1 MIKKLMLV
9 AALLLPMFASA
20 QSVKI
25 GLVDMQSILTLMPE
39 TKAAQT
45 QIADV
50 SKKYEDEYAKLNEEM
65 QRMYEQIQQMSEDEP
80 AAIKERKTRDF
91 ADKQQKIQQF
101 LQTAEQDIQKLQSDL
116 MAPIVAKIHTA
127 VESVGK
133 EGGYTLIQ
141 PLDQQLVLYYQE
153 PCSDITSLVKAKLGL
168 Q

>member
-65 QRMYEQIQQMSEDEP
+65 R
-80 AAIKERKTRDF
+80 RR
-91 ADKQQKIQQF
+91 
-101 LQTAEQDIQKLQSDL
+101 
-116 MAPIVAKIHTA
+116 
-127 VESVGK
+127 
-133 EGGYTLIQ
+133 
-141 PLDQQLVLYYQE
+141 
-153 PCSDITSLVKAKLGL
+153 
-168 Q
+168 

>member
-1 MIKKLMLV
+1 
-9 AALLLPMFASA
+9 
-20 QSVKI
+20 
-25 GLVDMQSILTLMPE
+25 
-39 TKAAQT
+39 
-45 QIADV
+45 
-50 SKKYEDEYAKLNEEM
+50 
-65 QRMYEQIQQMSEDEP
+65 
-80 AAIKERKTRDF
+80 
-91 ADKQQKIQQF
+91 
-101 LQTAEQDIQKLQSDL
+101 